1 VYYTRALV
9 KSEDDNHVTIS
20 RVVQAKQVTGK
31 ILDLVQTCFFKLT
44 EYSDSLDSEEQS
56 RLLIR

>member
-1 VYYTRALV
+1 VYYIYTLV
-9 KSEDDNHVTIS
+9 KSKDDDYVTIS

-31 ILDLVQTCFFKLT
+31 ILDLVQTCFFELT
-44 EYSDSLDSEEQS
+44 KYFDLLDSEEQS